1 MYRIMVEKSKKDKF
15 ESLYQY
21 LTTTVDGQTSP
32 LELETP
38 EALDKQV
45 EKMLTED
52 GYSKSEFI
60 IVQVIDYRIDAKGYT
75 GIADNT
81 EAQESTIE

>member
-1 MYRIMVEKSKKDKF
+1 MLKNKKDKY

-21 LTTTVDGQTSP
+21 LTTTVDGQTGP

-45 EKMLTED
+45 EKMLIED
-52 GYSKSEFI
+52 GY
-60 IVQVIDYRIDAKGYT
+60 
-75 GIADNT
+75 
-81 EAQESTIE
+81 